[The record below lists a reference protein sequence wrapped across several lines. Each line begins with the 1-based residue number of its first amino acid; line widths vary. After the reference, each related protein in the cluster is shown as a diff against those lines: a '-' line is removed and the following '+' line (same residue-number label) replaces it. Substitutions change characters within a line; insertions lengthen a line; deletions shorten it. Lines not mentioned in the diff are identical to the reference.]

1 MDNKRADSKSAFL
14 FGVFRETITIYPKD
28 VMKYSL
34 RYALALSLIA
44 APLAAT
50 DCTESACA
58 IEVAQPEQQ
67 VVQPFY
73 KKVGQ
78 KLWEHR
84 NKIAITLFTVGLV
97 AASAYV
103 LWKAGAP
110 QQALTTPEALVPPV
124 NAGNSAQSSA
134 ASTAA
139 IENKASVENAPAPD
153 INKQNISAPENKPLD
168 SAVKAEQPTIEQPKE
183 IASVVN
189 AETEKSFFEKLKENG
204 TSVVNWIIATDQAAS
219 KLTWSDVSA
228 YSKAEL
234 SRIGQ
239 ALKKGFGYTYG
250 DAI

>member
-1 MDNKRADSKSAFL
+1 
-14 FGVFRETITIYPKD
+14 
-28 VMKYSL
+28 MKHSL
-34 RYALALSLIA
+34 HYVLALSLIA

-50 DCTESACA
+50 DC
-58 IEVAQPEQQ
+58 PEQQ
-67 VVQPFY
+67 NAQPFY

-97 AASAYV
+97 AASTYV

-110 QQALTTPEALVPPV
+110 QQALTTPEALVPQE
-124 NAGNSAQSSA
+124 NTGNPTQLS
-134 ASTAA
+134 STA
-139 IENKASVENAPAPD
+139 
-153 INKQNISAPENKPLD
+153 
-168 SAVKAEQPTIEQPKE
+168 SAVKPTETTSTSTNDTQGSTTGVALKTE
-183 IASVVN
+183 S